1 MIKYEKQKAIHNKET
16 NRLDLKKT
24 VINRV
29 DSIKLSENQEEEE
42 EVKKISLKDIKN
54 KTNFNTI
61 PIQVTVPIQTTPI
74 INQIPSVETLQKPSR
89 TIKKSNIL
97 LNNDENIVLSTKEN
111 QEKISKTL
119 ININSEVEV
128 EVEGTIASNSEMI
141 KKSSSHY
148 FNIDFL
154 NINNNQSIIN
164 NTDSD
169 SVSNISNNDNDNE
182 DNNNDDLFY
191 IPITQRQNNKLNTNT
206 NTTNNNK
213 SNILNKEIKELI
225 INEIKEINNKE
236 KVIYDNDNRQ
246 PNYFDYDLSEEVT
259 DLVEYNDK
267 DNECID
273 DFINWFNRE
282 ENRRNRLK
290 EKNDKHIKDSDLLKK
305 RRNMTDNQILKEN
318 YLLGADSTIESFQR
332 KYSYLQKYYAK
343 PAYYQQEQ
351 MKEGH
356 VLNRDFNIRTEDE
369 MVNIEA
375 LPKVL
380 QKRRGAFGKKGQ
392 SKYTHLG
399 DVDTTE
405 FNKDYKIKVDLGRKR
420 NGLK

>member
-16 NRLDLKKT
+16 NKLDLKKT

-42 EVKKISLKDIKN
+42 VEKINLKDIKN

-74 INQIPSVETLQKPSR
+74 IKQIPSVETLQKPSR

-164 NTDSD
+164 NSDSD
-169 SVSNISNNDNDNE
+169 SVSNISNNNDNDN
-182 DNNNDDLFY
+182 DNDDLFY
-191 IPITQRQNNKLNTNT
+191 IPITQRQNNKLNTNNNT
-206 NTTNNNK
+206 NTTNNDK

-273 DFINWFNRE
+273 DFINWLNRE

-318 YLLGADSTIESFQR
+318 YRLGADSTIESFQR